1 MKTKINVSLILM
13 CIVFI
18 GCQTTPTPTPTPKD
32 TTLHKTWSN
41 VYLVEMGNSIA
52 HSDFESYVFYMSEYE
67 TELKRESNRRIL
79 IEGEDTTRYGDPDHE
94 YYVLITMRMCAG
106 DSAAAYVYLTRYMS
120 LMKNRFL
127 YNTDWKPIPDYAK

>member
-18 GCQTTPTPTPTPKD
+18 GCQTTPTNKPED
-32 TTLHKTWSN
+32 TSLYKTWSN

-67 TELKRESNRRIL
+67 TELKRESKRRIL

-94 YYVLITMRMCAG
+94 YYVQTTMKMAEG
-106 DSAAAYVYLTRYMS
+106 DSASAYFYLTRYMDI
-120 LMKNRFL
+120 MRNRFL
-127 YNTDWKPIPDYAK
+127 YNMDWKPIPDYAK